1 MLVEDEDAV
10 RLFSTRA
17 LRDKGYHVIEANC
30 GEEALLFIKSLKEQG
45 GEKLDLLITDVVMPQ
60 MDGLMLVKKAH
71 EMLPDLKVI
80 YMSGYAEDSFRRQL
94 DQEQN
99 IHFLAKPFSLK
110 RLAAKVKETL
120 DQRETLYQKTNLKMQ
135 DKFIA

>member
-1 MLVEDEDAV
+1 
-10 RLFSTRA
+10 
-17 LRDKGYHVIEANC
+17 
-30 GEEALLFIKSLKEQG
+30 
-45 GEKLDLLITDVVMPQ
+45 
-60 MDGLMLVKKAH
+60 MLVKKAH
-71 EMLPDLKVI
+71 EILPDLKVI

-120 DQRETLYQKTNLKMQ
+120 DQRETLDQETDLKMQ